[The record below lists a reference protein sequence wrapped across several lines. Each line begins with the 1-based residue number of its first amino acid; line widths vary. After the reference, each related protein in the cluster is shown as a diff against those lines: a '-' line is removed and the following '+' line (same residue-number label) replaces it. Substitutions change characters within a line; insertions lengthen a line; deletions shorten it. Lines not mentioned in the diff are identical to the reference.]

1 MDILADKKKEFQ
13 KLFLTGK
20 YTQNEIAD
28 MIQVSRVTI
37 NQWVKDYPVTTYI
50 RVRKSLAKELERLSK
65 TPKGNEEMIFKYIQH
80 LDLLDKMIR
89 KAKYLP
95 KV

>member
-1 MDILADKKKEFQ
+1 MNTLADKKKEFQ

-20 YTQNEIAD
+20 YTQKEIAD
-28 MIQVSRVTI
+28 MLQVSKVTI
-37 NQWVKDYPVTTYI
+37 SQWVRDNPATTYI
-50 RVRKSLAKELERLSK
+50 RIRKSLAKELERLSK
-65 TPKGNEEMIFKYIQH
+65 APNGNEEMIFKYIQH